1 MGPADLTEIVQN
13 LKVPADPR
21 VVVGIRTSDDA
32 GVMEL
37 EGTDMVLIQTVDF
50 ITPVCDDPYLFGRV
64 AAANSL
70 SDVYAMGGKPLSA
83 LNICCF
89 PHKGPSKSQYAEI
102 LRGGLDVLIE
112 SGTVLLG
119 GQTVKNDEIKY
130 GLAVTGTAQK
140 SQLTPN
146 SGARPGDSLI
156 LTKPI
161 GTGVLIGGVKS
172 GEVSEK
178 SLLAAAVKMAELNR
192 AASVAMVAA
201 GCKGAT
207 DITGFGLAGHAWEMA
222 HASGVR
228 LVFEASQIPVY
239 SEAERVLAARH
250 KAGSIPAMPVWA
262 QGTVECSDDVPVA
275 RRHLFADPQTS
286 GGLLMAVPQE
296 GARALLDLL
305 HQRGVTDAALVG
317 RVEKAPSP
325 VLQILP

>member
-1 MGPADLTEIVQN
+1 MEIVQN
-13 LKVPADPR
+13 LNVPADPR

-37 EGTDMVLIQTVDF
+37 PGTDLVLIQTVDF
-50 ITPVCDDPYLFGRV
+50 ITPMCDDPYLFGRV

-70 SDVYAMGGKPLSA
+70 SDVYAMGGKPISA

-89 PHKGPSKSQYAEI
+89 PERGPSKAQYAAI

-130 GLAVTGTAQK
+130 GLSVTGTALK

-146 SGARPGDSLI
+146 SGARPGDLLI

-161 GTGVLIGGVKS
+161 GTGVLIGGVRS
-172 GEVSEK
+172 GEVPEPV
-178 SLLAAAVKMAELNR
+178 LLAAAVKMAELNR
-192 AASVAMVAA
+192 AASEAMVAV

-207 DITGFGLAGHAWEMA
+207 DITGFGLAGHAWEVA

-228 LVFEASQIPVY
+228 LIFEASRVPVY
-239 SEAERVLAARH
+239 AEAEAVLTAKH
-250 KAGSIPAMPVWA
+250 KSKSLPDTPEWA
-262 QGTVECSDDVPVA
+262 QGEIECSPKVPVA

-286 GGLLMAVPQE
+286 GGLLIAVPE
-296 GARALLDLL
+296 HRASGLLDDL
-305 HQRGVTDAALVG
+305 HQRGVTAAALVG
-317 RVEKAPSP
+317 RVEQASSPSI
-325 VLQILP
+325 QILP

>member
-37 EGTDMVLIQTVDF
+37 EGTDRVLIQTVDF

-70 SDVYAMGGKPLSA
+70 SDVYAMGGQPLSA

-89 PHKGPSKSQYAEI
+89 PHRGPSKAQYAEI

-130 GLAVTGTAQK
+130 GLAVTGTALK

-146 SGARPGDSLI
+146 SGARPGDCLI

-161 GTGVLIGGVKS
+161 GTGVLVSGVKS
-172 GEVSEK
+172 GEVSE
-178 SLLAAAVKMAELNR
+178 AVLMVAVRKMAELNR
-192 AASVAMVAA
+192 AASEAMVAA

-222 HASGVR
+222 SASGVR
-228 LVFEASQIPVY
+228 LVFEASKVPVY
-239 SEAERVLAARH
+239 AESEAVLAARH
-250 KAGSIPAMPVWA
+250 KARTLPDTPVWA
-262 QGTVECSDDVPVA
+262 QGTVECAPDVPVA

-286 GGLLMAVPQE
+286 GGLLIAVPE
-296 GARALLDLL
+296 RGAQALLADL
-305 HQRGVTDAALVG
+305 HKRGVADAALVG
-317 RVEKAPSP
+317 RVEKSASPSI
-325 VLQILP
+325 QIIP